1 MSDNINRQLT
11 INLTLDKEG
20 LSKLADALVLL
31 AGSTNGGISTDQPAV
46 PVQNAVSAMVP
57 SMPNTVPT
65 GSPAVPAQGTVPGMP
80 QPAAVPP
87 QSVTVPQNPG
97 IMPQV
102 PFVPAASVQNPG
114 QNFATPQPG
123 AVPTTAVAQ
132 EYSYDQLA
140 VAAAGLVNQGKQQK
154 LLDILHS
161 FGVNAMTELPRDRY
175 GAFATA
181 IKTEG
186 AVI

>member
-20 LSKLADALVLL
+20 LSKLADVLALL
-31 AGSTNGGISTDQPAV
+31 AGGTSGGIPTGQPAA

-57 SMPNTVPT
+57 SMQNTVHT
-65 GSPAVPAQGTVPGMP
+65 GSLAVPAQGAVSGMP

-97 IMPQV
+97 IIPQA
-102 PFVPAASVQNPG
+102 PFAPAVPAQNQP

-123 AVPTTAVAQ
+123 TVPTTAVAQ
-132 EYSYDQLA
+132 NYSYDQLA
-140 VAAAGLVNQGKQQK
+140 VAAAGLVNQGKQSK
-154 LLDILHS
+154 LLEILHS
-161 FGVNAMTELPRDRY
+161 FGVNALTELPRDKY
-175 GAFATA
+175 GDFATA
-181 IKTEG
+181 MKAEG

>member
-20 LSKLADALVLL
+20 LSKLADALTLL
-31 AGSTNGGISTDQPAV
+31 AGVPCGSGSTQISQMVPAAQNTVPAGSPAV
-46 PVQNAVSAMVP
+46 PVQMPAME
-57 SMPNTVPT
+57 MP
-65 GSPAVPAQGTVPGMP
+65 SPAGQQPGPGLPPMMPGVPIPSP
-80 QPAAVPP
+80 
-87 QSVTVPQNPG
+87 
-97 IMPQV
+97 
-102 PFVPAASVQNPG
+102 VQTPV

-132 EYSYDQLA
+132 AYSYDQLA

-161 FGVNAMTELPRDRY
+161 FGVNAMTELPRDKY
-175 GAFATA
+175 GDFATA
-181 IKTEG
+181 MKMEG
-186 AVI
+186 AVV